1 MAKKKEP
8 ANEVDKILKEYD
20 INLKQKAFCD
30 NFVSED
36 FYGNGVQSYIDAYNP
51 DQSKPNWYATAKVQA
66 HNLLTKINLLNYIN
80 SMIDASGLNDAH
92 VDKQLVKL
100 ITQDA
105 DYTNKV
111 AAIKEYNKLKQ
122 RIVDKSQI
130 NVIVEQPLFPDAK
143 K

>member
-1 MAKKKEP
+1 MAKKKT
-8 ANEVDKILKEYD
+8 NEAETLESKLTE
-20 INLKQKAFCD
+20 KQIAFCK

-36 FYGNGVQSYIDAYNP
+36 FYGNGVKSYIDAYRV
-51 DQSKPNWYATAKVQA
+51 DITKTGQYDMAKA
-66 HNLLTKINLLNYIN
+66 GAYENLTKPYILAYIN

-130 NVIVEQPLFPDAK
+130 NVIVEQPLFPDEK